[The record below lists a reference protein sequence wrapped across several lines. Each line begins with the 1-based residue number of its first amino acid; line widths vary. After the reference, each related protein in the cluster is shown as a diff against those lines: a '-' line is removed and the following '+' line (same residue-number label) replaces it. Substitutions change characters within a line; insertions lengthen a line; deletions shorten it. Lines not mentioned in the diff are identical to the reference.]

1 MERNKFLVFCFAF
14 VPGAGQMYLGMMK
27 KGLVIM
33 SVFWTVIA
41 VAVMLNLGVL
51 CVFLPIIWFYAF
63 FDTFNSARYHADQ
76 RLQMDYKFWEDV
88 KRGGWIP
95 KASNQFSNKLPK
107 LVGWGCIVLGI
118 YSLYEAVIAPL
129 LWRFDLPDWIYF
141 IIGRIPS
148 LVVACAVI
156 GLGVYLLNRGKTSKE
171 TEDFV
176 EYQEEN
182 HESL

>member
-76 RLQMDYKFWEDV
+76 RLQMDYKFWEDM
-88 KRGGWIP
+88 KHGGWVP
-95 KASNQFSNKLPK
+95 KMGEKFSNKTPK
-107 LVGWGCIVLGI
+107 
-118 YSLYEAVIAPL
+118 
-129 LWRFDLPDWIYF
+129 F
-141 IIGRIPS
+141 
-148 LVVACAVI
+148 
-156 GLGVYLLNRGKTSKE
+156 
-171 TEDFV
+171 
-176 EYQEEN
+176 
-182 HESL
+182 